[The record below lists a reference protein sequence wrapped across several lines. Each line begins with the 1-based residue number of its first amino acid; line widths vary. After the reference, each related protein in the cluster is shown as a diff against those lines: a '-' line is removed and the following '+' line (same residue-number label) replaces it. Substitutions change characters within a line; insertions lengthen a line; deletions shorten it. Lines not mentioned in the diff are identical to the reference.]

1 MQKWSGVISAL
12 CYLIPIIVAEWL
24 KIPHLFLATVFLG
37 SRKVLFSS
45 FYGNGDRGVKKHFCG
60 GSRKPLWLHRDVWKT
75 ATVLLFT
82 CWLGLGLAGWT
93 CQCACSGGCGQALS
107 TEVLL
112 LWQESMR
119 GSTAR
124 QHPAVPAVLGSGDRF
139 LTVTGNVGCTL
150 DRETA
155 LVTQTWFIYLHS
167 AKHNRYETKRCQLSQ
182 QEET

>member
-1 MQKWSGVISAL
+1 MQKSSGVISAL

-93 CQCACSGGCGQALS
+93 CQCACSGGCGQVLS